1 MNIFIL
7 APTPQEAAAAHC
19 DQHIHKMVLESAQLL
34 SNAARKWFPRESRGR
49 VYERA
54 HENHPCS
61 IWTSESLPNMAWLCS
76 LATSLESIRL
86 SQGYNP
92 HQSMGVV
99 EVISSILPLDISHHD
114 HTPFVEA
121 MFPHIKV
128 RKDLTTVQK
137 YQIYYRK
144 KHIQWRL
151 TTGRGMSYK
160 NRPVPEFMASVLG
173 TQSNHV

>member
-7 APTPQEAAAAHC
+7 HPNPQQAAEAHC
-19 DQHIHKMVLESAQLL
+19 DQHIHKMILESAQLL
-34 SNAARKWFPRESRGR
+34 SNAVRTWFPSQSKGR

-61 IWTSESLPNMAWLCS
+61 IWTSESLSNMAWLCT

-86 SQGYNP
+86 SQAYNP
-92 HQSMGVV
+92 HSSMDVVSTIQSF
-99 EVISSILPLDISHHD
+99 LPLDISCAD
-114 HTPFVEA
+114 HTPFAEA
-121 MFPHIKV
+121 MFPHIKI
-128 RKDLTTVQK
+128 RPDLNTVQK
-137 YQIYYRK
+137 YQMYYRK

-160 NRPVPEFMASVLG
+160 NRPVPEFMASVLD
-173 TQSNHV
+173 SPNPNV